1 MTDEK
6 EDLLMGLKV
15 SQKNVDGKERIVL
28 EDGCSYHYMNDEG
41 VIKSEFKEGSPC
53 KGILEVAQKREHFI
67 KNSGAR
73 MKKGDED
80 DSVTNDDD

>member
-53 KGILEVAQKREHFI
+53 KGILEVAQKREHFQKNFLARI
-67 KNSGAR
+67 KKDSN
-73 MKKGDED
+73 ED
-80 DSVTNDDD
+80 TVSDDDD